1 MSHQPSGLRV
11 DAVPGA
17 PWRNGGGVT
26 RELLRWPGGGDD
38 WRLRISVADI
48 ATDGPFSV
56 FEGVQ
61 RWITL
66 LGGEGLAL
74 DFGGRSQT
82 LRPGDAPLAF
92 DGGAPPHGRL
102 LGGPV
107 RDLNLM
113 VRGGTGGMS
122 ACPAVPNGARPA
134 ARQGEGTPMS
144 ATVAAV
150 PWSAPSGAQAGLFAR
165 VAGRWSGAGD
175 TRTLAAQSLLWFEE
189 PPAGPWRFEPFA
201 MHAAAPAPIGWWLHH
216 LPVGLST

>member
-17 PWRNGGGVT
+17 LWRNSGGVT

-66 LGGEGLAL
+66 LSGEGLAL
-74 DFGGRSQT
+74 DFAGRPQT

-92 DGGAPPHGRL
+92 DGGAPPVGRL

-113 VRGGTGGMS
+113 VRGGSGGMT
-122 ACPAVPNGARPA
+122 AMADD
-134 ARQGEGTPMS
+134 
-144 ATVAAV
+144 V
-150 PWSAPSGAQAGLFAR
+150 PWSAPRGAHAGLFAR

-201 MHAAAPAPIGWWLHH
+201 MHPAAAAPVGWWLHH
-216 LPVGLST
+216 LPVGPST